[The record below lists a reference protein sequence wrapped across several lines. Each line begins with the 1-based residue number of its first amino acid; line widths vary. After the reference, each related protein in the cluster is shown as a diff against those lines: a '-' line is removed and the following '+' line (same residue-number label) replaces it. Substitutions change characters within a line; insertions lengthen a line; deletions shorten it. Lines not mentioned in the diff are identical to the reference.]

1 MRYELNHETIKNREI
16 SLTYLFYFLLRGRR
30 LSYIRACFDSFCQV
44 WWMCFFFFF
53 LQGGGPTGMFPL
65 IRYER
70 ISSRWGLSRLH
81 SSTNK
86 GKWKGG
92 FFSQPLDL
100 RGCNHMAITPSW
112 RAPFISP
119 SHLWLPAPGFIS
131 PATYWWN
138 SAAFVQCNPAYSY
151 GYVYF
156 NLATFENSVFV
167 LKHSLSTLAF
177 IQKLLIHTE
186 TSENP

>member
-16 SLTYLFYFLLRGRR
+16 SLTYLFYFFTPWKKAFIHMGLFWLILPG
-30 LSYIRACFDSFCQV
+30 LVDV
-44 WWMCFFFFF
+44 LFFFF

>member
-1 MRYELNHETIKNREI
+1 MQETDGYEKEIKSFLNVSKHHNW
-16 SLTYLFYFLLRGRR
+16 
-30 LSYIRACFDSFCQV
+30 ACFDSFCQV
-44 WWMCFFFFF
+44 WWMCIFF
-53 LQGGGPTGMFPL
+53 LKGGGPTGMFPL

-100 RGCNHMAITPSW
+100 RGRNHMAITPSW

-119 SHLWLPAPGFIS
+119 SHLWLPAPGFKS
-131 PATYWWN
+131 PATDWWN
-138 SAAFVQCNPAYSY
+138 SAAFVQCCPAYRH
-151 GYVYF
+151 
-156 NLATFENSVFV
+156 LRASVMNF
-167 LKHSLSTLAF
+167 
-177 IQKLLIHTE
+177 
-186 TSENP
+186 SEMQRVNNMGIFGF